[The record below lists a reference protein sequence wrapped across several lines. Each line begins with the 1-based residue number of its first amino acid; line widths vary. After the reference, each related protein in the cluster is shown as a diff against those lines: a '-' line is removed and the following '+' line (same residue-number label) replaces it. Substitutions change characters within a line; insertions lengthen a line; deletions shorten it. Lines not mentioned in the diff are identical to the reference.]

1 MIRSLWLLFVK
12 QYSPLHS
19 TVTSLYLLS
28 ASPWTSTEKKIS
40 KEFEMVQMCSF
51 YMTCLALYIS
61 VHIEWFK
68 LVWKLFVERQQFNV
82 DRSLGCW

>member
-1 MIRSLWLLFVK
+1 
-12 QYSPLHS
+12 
-19 TVTSLYLLS
+19 
-28 ASPWTSTEKKIS
+28 
-40 KEFEMVQMCSF
+40 MVQMCSF